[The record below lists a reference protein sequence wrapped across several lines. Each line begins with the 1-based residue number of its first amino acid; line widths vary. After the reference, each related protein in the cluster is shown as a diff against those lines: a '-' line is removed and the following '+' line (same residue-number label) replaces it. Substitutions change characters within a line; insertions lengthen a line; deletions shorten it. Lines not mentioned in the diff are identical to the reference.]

1 MKIAICD
8 DDKIIV
14 ELLNKYII
22 EFFDKMNSRDYDIHE
37 YSSGD
42 KLLEDSEEND
52 LIFLDI
58 EMPGLDG
65 ICVGQKLKA
74 QNSNSIIIVVTS
86 FSEYL
91 DDAMRISV
99 FRYLSKPIDKQRL
112 FRNLKDAMEAYSRRS
127 IPLLIETSKQL
138 KKIDSDDIVMLEAR
152 GRKLVLVTVNSEYEL
167 SGSIKDWSNKLSIP
181 NFYICHRSYIVN
193 ISKISSIT
201 NDTVYLLGGK
211 YQAYLAKRKHAEIKR
226 KFMLYIE
233 NKR

>member
-1 MKIAICD
+1 MRIAICD

-14 ELLNKYII
+14 ELLRKYII
-22 EFFDKMNSRDYDIHE
+22 EFFVKMNFRDYNIQE

-42 KLLEDSEEND
+42 ALLEDSEESD
-52 LIFLDI
+52 LVFLDI

-74 QNSNSIIIVVTS
+74 QNSKSIIIVVTS

-91 DDAMRISV
+91 DDAMKISV

-127 IPLLIETSKQL
+127 ISLVIEISGQL
-138 KKIDSDDIVMLEAR
+138 MKIDSDDIIMLEVR
-152 GRKLVLVTVNSEYEL
+152 GRKLVLITINGEYEL
-167 SGSIKDWSNKLSIP
+167 SGSIKDWSNKLSMP
-181 NFYICHRSYIVN
+181 NFYTCHRSYIIN

-211 YQAYLAKRKHAEIKR
+211 YQAYLAKRKHTEMKR